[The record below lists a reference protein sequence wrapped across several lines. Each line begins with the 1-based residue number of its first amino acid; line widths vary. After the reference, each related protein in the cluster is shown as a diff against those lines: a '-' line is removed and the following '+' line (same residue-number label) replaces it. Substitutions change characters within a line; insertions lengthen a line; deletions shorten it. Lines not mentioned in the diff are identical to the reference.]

1 MKKIALPTIRSALAM
16 LSAAAI
22 LAACAPQPPKSVAR
36 SETIEA
42 SAIVEA
48 IDYSTREVV
57 LRDAQGRQTLV
68 KAGPEVRN
76 LAQVKKGDR
85 VVVRFTEGFA
95 AQVVKP
101 GTGVTGVQAETSMV
115 RAAPGEQPGATIG
128 EQIRTT
134 VKVYEVDP
142 VCEHHRGHRT
152 ARLQPPSQGQGSAG
166 NRVHPW
172 PQKRRRGGGDVQRG
186 ARHQRR
192 ACEVT
197 VSPKPVAH
205 GWSRTDSASF
215 EARRRS

>member
-1 MKKIALPTIRSALAM
+1 MRKMAFPNIRSALAI
-16 LSAAAI
+16 LSTAVL

-36 SETIEA
+36 SETVEA

-142 VCEHHRGHRT
+142 YANT
-152 ARLQPPSQGQGSAG
+152 I
-166 NRVHPW
+166 
-172 PQKRRRGGGDVQRG
+172 
-186 ARHQRR
+186 
-192 ACEVT
+192 EVT
-197 VSPKPVAH
+197 GPRGYNRRLKVKDPQGIAFIRGLKKGDEVEVTFS
-205 GWSRTDSASF
+205 
-215 EARRRS
+215 EALAISVEPAK

>member
-1 MKKIALPTIRSALAM
+1 MRTMAFLNIRLALAI
-16 LSAAAI
+16 LSTAAV

-36 SETIEA
+36 SETVEA

-57 LRDAQGRQTLV
+57 LRDAAGRQTLV

-95 AQVVKP
+95 AQLVKP
-101 GTGVTGVQAETSMV
+101 GTGVTGVQTESSMV

-128 EQIRTT
+128 EQVRTT

-142 VCEHHRGHRT
+142 YANT
-152 ARLQPPSQGQGSAG
+152 I
-166 NRVHPW
+166 
-172 PQKRRRGGGDVQRG
+172 
-186 ARHQRR
+186 
-192 ACEVT
+192 EVT
-197 VSPKPVAH
+197 GPRGYNRRLKVKDPQGIAFIRGLKKGDEVEVTFS
-205 GWSRTDSASF
+205 
-215 EARRRS
+215 EALAISVEPAK

>member
-1 MKKIALPTIRSALAM
+1 MKKVIFPNIRAALAI
-16 LSAAAI
+16 LSAAAV

-101 GTGVTGVQAETSMV
+101 GTGVTGVQTESSMV

-128 EQIRTT
+128 EQVRTT

-142 VCEHHRGHRT
+142 YANT
-152 ARLQPPSQGQGSAG
+152 I
-166 NRVHPW
+166 
-172 PQKRRRGGGDVQRG
+172 
-186 ARHQRR
+186 
-192 ACEVT
+192 EVT
-197 VSPKPVAH
+197 GPRGYNRRLKVKDPQGIAFIRGLKKGDEVEVTFS
-205 GWSRTDSASF
+205 
-215 EARRRS
+215 EALAISVEPAK

>member
-1 MKKIALPTIRSALAM
+1 MKKIALPTIRSALAI
-16 LSAAAI
+16 LSAAAL
-22 LAACAPQPPKSVAR
+22 LAACAPQPPKSVAL
-36 SETIEA
+36 SETVEA

-101 GTGVTGVQAETSMV
+101 GTGVTGVQAETSVV
-115 RAAPGEQPGATIG
+115 RAAPGERPGATIG

-134 VKVYEVDP
+134 VKVYDVDP
-142 VCEHHRGHRT
+142 YANT
-152 ARLQPPSQGQGSAG
+152 I
-166 NRVHPW
+166 
-172 PQKRRRGGGDVQRG
+172 
-186 ARHQRR
+186 
-192 ACEVT
+192 EVT
-197 VSPKPVAH
+197 GPRGYNRRLKVKDPQAIAFIRGLKKGDEVEVTFS
-205 GWSRTDSASF
+205 
-215 EARRRS
+215 EALAISVEPAK

>member
-1 MKKIALPTIRSALAM
+1 MTSIPLTRIRLGVAI
-16 LSAAAI
+16 LSFAAF
-22 LAACAPQPPKSVAR
+22 LAACAPQPPKPLAL
-36 SETIEA
+36 SETVEA

-85 VVVRFTEGFA
+85 VVVRFTEAFA

-101 GTGVTGVQAETSMV
+101 GTGVTGVQADTAV
-115 RAAPGEQPGATIG
+115 ARAAPGERPGAAIG

-142 VCEHHRGHRT
+142 YANT
-152 ARLQPPSQGQGSAG
+152 I
-166 NRVHPW
+166 
-172 PQKRRRGGGDVQRG
+172 
-186 ARHQRR
+186 
-192 ACEVT
+192 EVT
-197 VSPKPVAH
+197 GPRGYNRRLKVKDPQAIAFIRGLKKGDEVEVTFS
-205 GWSRTDSASF
+205 
-215 EARRRS
+215 EALAISVEPAK

>member
-1 MKKIALPTIRSALAM
+1 MRKMAFPNIRSALAI
-16 LSAAAI
+16 LSTAVL

-36 SETIEA
+36 SETVEA

-48 IDYSTREVV
+48 IDYLTREVV

-128 EQIRTT
+128 EQVRTT

-142 VCEHHRGHRT
+142 YANT
-152 ARLQPPSQGQGSAG
+152 I
-166 NRVHPW
+166 
-172 PQKRRRGGGDVQRG
+172 
-186 ARHQRR
+186 
-192 ACEVT
+192 EVT
-197 VSPKPVAH
+197 GPRGYNRRLKVKDPKGIAFIRGLKKGDEVEVTF
-205 GWSRTDSASF
+205 S
-215 EARRRS
+215 EALAISVEPAK

>member
-1 MKKIALPTIRSALAM
+1 MKKMAFPNIRSALAI

-128 EQIRTT
+128 EQIKTT

-142 VCEHHRGHRT
+142 YANTIEVIGPRGYNR
-152 ARLQPPSQGQGSAG
+152 RLKVKDPQGIAFI
-166 NRVHPW
+166 
-172 PQKRRRGGGDVQRG
+172 RGLKKGDEV
-186 ARHQRR
+186 
-192 ACEVT
+192 EVT
-197 VSPKPVAH
+197 FS
-205 GWSRTDSASF
+205 
-215 EARRRS
+215 EALAISVEPAK

>member
-1 MKKIALPTIRSALAM
+1 MKKIALPTIRAAIAM
-16 LSAAAI
+16 LSAAAV
-22 LAACAPQPPKSVAR
+22 LAACAPQPPKSVSR

-101 GTGVTGVQAETSMV
+101 GTGVTGVQAETSAT
-115 RAAPGEQPGATIG
+115 RAAPGERPAATVG

-134 VKVYEVDP
+134 VKVYDVDP
-142 VCEHHRGHRT
+142 YANT
-152 ARLQPPSQGQGSAG
+152 I
-166 NRVHPW
+166 
-172 PQKRRRGGGDVQRG
+172 
-186 ARHQRR
+186 
-192 ACEVT
+192 EVT
-197 VSPKPVAH
+197 GPRGYNRRLKVKDPQAIAFIRGLKKGDEVEVTFS
-205 GWSRTDSASF
+205 
-215 EARRRS
+215 EALAISVEPAK

>member
-1 MKKIALPTIRSALAM
+1 MRKMAFPNIRSALAI
-16 LSAAAI
+16 LSTAVL

-57 LRDAQGRQTLV
+57 LRDAAGRQTLV

-95 AQVVKP
+95 AQLVKP
-101 GTGVTGVQAETSMV
+101 GTGVTGVQTESSMV

-128 EQIRTT
+128 EQVRTT

-142 VCEHHRGHRT
+142 YANT
-152 ARLQPPSQGQGSAG
+152 I
-166 NRVHPW
+166 
-172 PQKRRRGGGDVQRG
+172 
-186 ARHQRR
+186 
-192 ACEVT
+192 EVT
-197 VSPKPVAH
+197 GPRGYNRRLKVKDPQGIAFIRGLKKGDEVEVTFS
-205 GWSRTDSASF
+205 
-215 EARRRS
+215 EALAISVEPAK

>member
-1 MKKIALPTIRSALAM
+1 MRKMAFPNIRAALAI
-16 LSAAAI
+16 LSAAAV

-101 GTGVTGVQAETSMV
+101 GTGVTGVQTESSMV

-128 EQIRTT
+128 EQVRTT

-142 VCEHHRGHRT
+142 YANT
-152 ARLQPPSQGQGSAG
+152 I
-166 NRVHPW
+166 
-172 PQKRRRGGGDVQRG
+172 
-186 ARHQRR
+186 
-192 ACEVT
+192 EVT
-197 VSPKPVAH
+197 GPRGYNRRLKVKDPQGIAFIRGLKKGDEVEVTFS
-205 GWSRTDSASF
+205 
-215 EARRRS
+215 EALAISVEPAK